1 MRGEDGDGSER
12 SFISTYSHAVS
23 IYKLAE
29 VTALHTDFTR

>member
-12 SFISTYSHAVS
+12 SFIS